1 MLPAPWR
8 IAGSPGL
15 SLVLLPRS
23 CPGPAPLH
31 PAYLSP
37 DSSSARSAGRP
48 GLTASPYPR
57 TVLCSAG
64 TVSLV
69 SVQQALGECISTPT
83 ALACSPGQGICF
95 LMSLSLTSGAFRSYL
110 YQLLDQALIRPLPQS
125 GGDTHF
131 PKVLRSSKSTKCRLP
146 GSKAQEARRN

>member
-37 DSSSARSAGRP
+37 DSSSARSALASLHHRTP
-48 GLTASPYPR
+48 GLSS
-57 TVLCSAG
+57 VLLAQCP
-64 TVSLV
+64 LL
-69 SVQQALGECISTPT
+69 SVQQALGEWISTPT